1 MALLD
6 PLAEASDKRL
16 IVDLDAEGWAVDSS
30 AQLSQ

>member
-16 IVDLDAEGWAVDSS
+16 IVDLDAEGWAP
-30 AQLSQ
+30 LS